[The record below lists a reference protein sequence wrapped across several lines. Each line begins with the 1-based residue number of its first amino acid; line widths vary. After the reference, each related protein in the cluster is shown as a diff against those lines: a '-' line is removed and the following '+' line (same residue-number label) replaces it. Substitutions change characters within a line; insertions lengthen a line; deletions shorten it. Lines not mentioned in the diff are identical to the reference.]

1 MSIAVKALALLMG
14 ACLFGIF
21 LGALACKYDM
31 KKGEQHM
38 SKWEPSNAEMRQF
51 FNDIHSISSSLKKL
65 AATSEES
72 THTIQEFYEYI
83 VRENEKFERE
93 QKEGLEQIEREVEE
107 EEEKRQEAAK
117 AFDDGLQ
124 DGLTNAWRYKPSDDE
139 DGTWSVIPIEPDPDE
154 RG

>member
-65 AATSEES
+65 AATTEES
-72 THTIQEFYEYI
+72 THTIKEFSEYI

-93 QKEGLEQIEREVEE
+93 QKEGLEQIEREF
-107 EEEKRQEAAK
+107 EEKKRQEEAAK
-117 AFDDGLQ
+117 AFEDGVRDGLKK
-124 DGLTNAWRYKPSDDE
+124 AWRYEPGKE
-139 DGTWSVIPIEPDPDE
+139 EGTWSVIPIEPDPDE

>member
-51 FNDIHSISSSLKKL
+51 FNDIHSFYGKSNQYYIAICLNLSMPVEQFWNKC
-65 AATSEES
+65 T
-72 THTIQEFYEYI
+72 TI
-83 VRENEKFERE
+83 
-93 QKEGLEQIEREVEE
+93 
-107 EEEKRQEAAK
+107 
-117 AFDDGLQ
+117 
-124 DGLTNAWRYKPSDDE
+124 
-139 DGTWSVIPIEPDPDE
+139 
-154 RG
+154 